1 MIPELVSRSHI
12 TQAIRRIQQDGITSR
27 RKSRSYC
34 LLTDRGHLPPKY
46 TIALAHRLATGE
58 FLSSNR
64 FSGGVESENF
74 LEHLGFRVDECTC
87 GGIILDTGATRV
99 AAPEKGNRT
108 TNGSR
113 RHTER
118 CAECKRRVREMLER
132 LYGTCLSSH
141 RFKWPTGADAYDGT
155 AIDGTLREVAAVL
168 ESNRGH
174 SIADFVRSKT
184 LYPCDFWVPDPGFI
198 VEFDE
203 SQHFTRPRKHA
214 LAVYAKERLLGFS
227 ANRWMN
233 LCEQHDAKDN
243 DPPFR
248 DEQRAWYDAL
258 RDLVPTTRGLLPTVR
273 LYARNLAWCSLEPNN
288 RDDRE
293 RFSHLI
299 RYETP
304 LLKPLPS
311 SGRIGNR
318 ARCCGPSS

>member
-1 MIPELVSRSHI
+1 
-12 TQAIRRIQQDGITSR
+12 
-27 RKSRSYC
+27 
-34 LLTDRGHLPPKY
+34 
-46 TIALAHRLATGE
+46 
-58 FLSSNR
+58 
-64 FSGGVESENF
+64 
-74 LEHLGFRVDECTC
+74 
-87 GGIILDTGATRV
+87 
-99 AAPEKGNRT
+99 
-108 TNGSR
+108 
-113 RHTER
+113 
-118 CAECKRRVREMLER
+118 MLER

-243 DPPFR
+243 DLPFR